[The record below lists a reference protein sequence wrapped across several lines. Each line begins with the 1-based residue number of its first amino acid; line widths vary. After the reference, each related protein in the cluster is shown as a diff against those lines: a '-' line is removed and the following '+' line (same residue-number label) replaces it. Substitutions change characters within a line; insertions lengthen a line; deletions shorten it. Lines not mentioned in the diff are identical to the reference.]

1 MRPAT
6 GPRLRSSCVE
16 PPRLGRM
23 PGFATRLVAAAAAVA
38 VTFGAV
44 DPASAIETEAREAIL
59 IDYDTRQV
67 LFEKNPDQP
76 MPPSSMT
83 KLMTVFLAFERLKDG
98 RLKMTDEIPISETA
112 WRMGGSKMFVPVG
125 GRVSVSDILHGI
137 IVQSGNDATVAL
149 AERSEEHTSELQSL
163 MRNSYAVFC

>member
-16 PPRLGRM
+16 PPRLGRW
-23 PGFATRLVAAAAAVA
+23 PGFATLLVAAAAAVA

-76 MPPSSMT
+76 MPPSSMIN
-83 KLMTVFLAFERLKDG
+83 LMTVFLAFERLNDG
-98 RLKMTDEIPISETA
+98 RLKMTDEIPIS
-112 WRMGGSKMFVPVG
+112 
-125 GRVSVSDILHGI
+125 
-137 IVQSGNDATVAL
+137 
-149 AERSEEHTSELQSL
+149 
-163 MRNSYAVFC
+163 